1 MCVCA
6 HTPWHSSV
14 CVPHTCTKCPPL
26 TPRHVLPSRGK
37 RLSQMGGE
45 MLNFPA
51 DDLAVLFTPH
61 LWPSVT
67 FHTVAVSTW
76 PVHTGCKGMVAGLE
90 GRDSVLSSQLRSLG
104 SASCPRTDLL
114 GAALGDGSPVGDKF
128 SPELSPRIAGVGE
141 SPKCLGL
148 PQTSSDLSLLPS
160 CPLLP
165 YGDLQP
171 EQASP

>member
-1 MCVCA
+1 MDKCECACDGKSVGQWVLACGWVCMYVSTCICVCTHA
-6 HTPWHSSV
+6 LAQHCLRPSYLYQMS
-14 CVPHTCTKCPPL
+14 PL
-26 TPRHVLPSRGK
+26 TPKHVLPSRGK

-104 SASCPRTDLL
+104 SPSCLRTDPL
-114 GAALGDGSPVGDKF
+114 GAAMGHGAQWGTNLA
-128 SPELSPRIAGVGE
+128 L
-141 SPKCLGL
+141 
-148 PQTSSDLSLLPS
+148 S
-160 CPLLP
+160 CPQ
-165 YGDLQP
+165 G
-171 EQASP
+171 